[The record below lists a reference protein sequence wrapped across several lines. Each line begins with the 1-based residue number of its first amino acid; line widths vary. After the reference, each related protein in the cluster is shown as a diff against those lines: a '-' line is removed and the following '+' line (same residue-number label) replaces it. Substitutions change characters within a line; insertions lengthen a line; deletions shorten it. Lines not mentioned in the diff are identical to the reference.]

1 MLAPGQPRM
10 HFIAGMTLPRQE
22 PHLTHWTVEEF
33 TAAVAA
39 KRGPHLNEVLTEGFA
54 KPYFDSDQY
63 YLTKQ
68 DAAEH
73 ERVFACFKANL
84 LTLLDGQPGFSEEH
98 LIYGQRHGK
107 DPKHPEKPFKISF
120 RAYLPGFK
128 VHYPRLKELIEAKGL
143 SGNTDGLLDT
153 EVYKPN
159 QQLLACMGCSKGEV
173 FRKDRAKRFDSRV
186 LQPVGPPH
194 APEEYLVQHLRG
206 DERELLLP
214 EPSVPAGLPP
224 PASATAMSAATSAD
238 ARASDAVDVEH
249 VRKVLALLSDS
260 RWDDRALWIKYGMAL
275 WHLAGDKLKAA
286 WKERS
291 QSYAQY
297 DEQAAD
303 TAWASF
309 GKGTFAGRPVTFGTI
324 CHHAKEDDP
333 AGYAR
338 VQAEFAGDKVGG
350 Q

>member
-10 HFIAGMTLPRQE
+10 RFNASMVKARRK

-33 TAAVAA
+33 AAAVAA
-39 KRGPHLNEVLTEGFA
+39 TRRPHFVELLTEGLA

-63 YLTKQ
+63 YKTKP

-73 ERVFACFKANL
+73 KRVFACFKANL
-84 LTLLDGQPGFSEEH
+84 LTLLDGQPGFNDDK
-98 LIYGQRHGK
+98 LIYGQRHGR
-107 DPKHPEKPFKISF
+107 DPKHPETPFKISSW
-120 RAYLPGFK
+120 AYLPGFR

-143 SGNTDGLLDT
+143 SGNTDGLLDAS
-153 EVYKPN
+153 VYKPGK
-159 QQLLACMGCSKGEV
+159 QLLACMGCSKGDMTH
-173 FRKDRAKRFDSRV
+173 KGNDLHDGRV
-186 LQPVGPPH
+186 LRPVGPPH
-194 APEEYLVQHLRG
+194 APEAYLVQHLRG

-224 PASATAMSAATSAD
+224 PAPAAAIAD
-238 ARASDAVDVEH
+238 ARAPDAVDVEH
-249 VRKVLALLSDS
+249 VTKVLALLSDS

-275 WHLAGDKLKAA
+275 WQLAGDKLKAA
-286 WKERS
+286 WKQRS

-309 GKGTFAGRPVTFGTI
+309 GKGTFTGWPVTFGTI

-333 AGYAR
+333 AGYAK
-338 VQAEFAGDKVGG
+338 VQAEFAW
-350 Q
+350 